1 MIVHVDPTEI
11 VGLLTLGI
19 HDAGIYFAEHARVQA
34 TSATLAGRL
43 DAVFMGVDDASLF
56 LGVVDR
62 RLVHNGKFLLGPTL
76 IAKRLIEASERFDS
90 GGFLFRRGVTS
101 HELVAFFA
109 VCSGIRAKCASIDD
123 ARQLLRSRGVFS
135 IELSPPFGS
144 AGWLGGLDEPSAA
157 RVAAEVVRS
166 LGGAIPAYQRLREAV
181 ETAHAAAEHG
191 KDIDVSDSRGA
202 VESLL
207 AEMETNAADV
217 LHLARYPDHANHTIG
232 HSVRVAL
239 LVLMAGRHLGFP
251 PRALVEIGTAGL
263 LHDVGKARVP
273 REVLFKKGKLDPEE
287 RRLVESHA
295 VLGARILLG
304 TPDSPPLGVAA
315 AFGHHMRHDRNGY
328 PAIPQWGAQGRITA
342 LMQVCDVF
350 EAMTA
355 VRPNRASL
363 SPRRAYELMMADRG
377 AFDRS
382 AFAAFVGAIGF
393 FPPGSR
399 VKLVSGEEAFVLRAG
414 RDPEKPVV
422 EVMRT
427 TEGAVVPLKD
437 RRAIDLE
444 NPDEAGAL
452 KIDDVLVDDLAPGNG
467 SVEEHGDEHA
477 EGAQECCDPAATA
490 TPESA

>member
-11 VGLLTLGI
+11 VGFLTLGI
-19 HDAGIYFAEHARVQA
+19 HDAGVYFPEHARVQA
-34 TSATLAGRL
+34 TAATLAARF

-56 LGVVDR
+56 LGVVER

-76 IAKRLIEASERFDS
+76 IAKRLIEASERMCC
-90 GGFLFRRGVTS
+90 GGFLFRRGITS
-101 HELVAFFA
+101 QELVAFFA
-109 VCSGIRAKCASIDD
+109 VCSGIRAKCASLDD

-135 IELSPPFGS
+135 IEMSPPFGT
-144 AGWLGGLDEPSAA
+144 AGWLGGLEEASAA

-181 ETAHAAAEHG
+181 ETAHSAAEHG

-207 AEMETNAADV
+207 AEMENNAADV
-217 LHLARYPDHANHTIG
+217 LHLARYPDHASHTIG

-239 LVLMAGRHLGFP
+239 LVLMAGRHLRFP

-273 REVLFKKGKLDPEE
+273 RAVLFKKGKLDAEE

-295 VLGARILLG
+295 VHGARILLA

-315 AFGHHMRHDRNGY
+315 AFGHHVRHDRHGY
-328 PAIPQWGAQGRITA
+328 PAMPQWGAQGRVTA

-350 EAMTA
+350 EALTS
-355 VRPNRASL
+355 VRPNRPSL
-363 SPRRAYELMMADRG
+363 SPRRAYEVMMADRG

-399 VKLVSGEEAFVLRAG
+399 VRLVSGEEAFVLRAG

-422 EVMRT
+422 EIMRT
-427 TEGAVVPLKD
+427 TDGAVVPLKS

-444 NPDEAGAL
+444 NPDEAGEL
-452 KIDDVLVDDLAPGNG
+452 KIDDVLIEDVVHDNHSA
-467 SVEEHGDEHA
+467 EEHA
-477 EGAQECCDPAATA
+477 EGGQEACCDPAQAA
-490 TPESA
+490 PAESG